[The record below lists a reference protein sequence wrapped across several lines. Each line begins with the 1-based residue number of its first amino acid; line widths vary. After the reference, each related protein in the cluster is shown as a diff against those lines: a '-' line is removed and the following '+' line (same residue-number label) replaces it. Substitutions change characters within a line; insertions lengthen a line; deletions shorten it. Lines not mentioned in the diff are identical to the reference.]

1 MTDQIEKKYYTI
13 GEVSKMLN
21 ETPSLIRFWEKEIP
35 QLTPSKTEGG
45 TRKYTHAEVDM
56 LKLVH
61 YLVKQK
67 GYTLAGAS
75 QYLKTNKSATTEAA
89 LVSKLE
95 NLKAF
100 LVELKN
106 ALKN

>member
-21 ETPSLIRFWEKEIP
+21 ESPSLIRFWEKEIP
-35 QLTPSKTEGG
+35 QLAPLKTEGG
-45 TRKYTHAEVDM
+45 TRKYSYKEVDM

-75 QYLKTNKSATTEAA
+75 QYLKTNKATTTEAA

-95 NLKAF
+95 NVKAF
-100 LVELKN
+100 LVELKK
-106 ALKN
+106 ALKP